1 MKKNKTVIL
10 QKGDIVTLKSNTYNI
25 VILKY
30 KMYLEKYIGDKISG
44 KAVVIRDIDLIP
56 SIKKLKHWDHNSY
69 PHIFLL
75 PTIFVS
81 PVGFYDI
88 QIGVP
93 LETIDLRK
101 PLLRGQCKI
110 SLIKSQVSIQS

>member
-1 MKKNKTVIL
+1 MEKNKTVIL

-25 VILKY
+25 AILKY

-44 KAVVIRDIDLIP
+44 KAVVIRDTDLIRRVE
-56 SIKKLKHWDHNSY
+56 KLKHQDNRFY
-69 PHIFLL
+69 PHIVAL

-88 QIGVP
+88 RIGVP

-110 SLIKSQVSIQS
+110 SLIKSRVSIQS